1 MSEGCRTL
9 TEKEKQT
16 LRLMGRGH
24 DAKSMARHLGL
35 SVHTVNER
43 LREARRKL
51 SVSSSREAARLL
63 LDSERDTPNSFGDKL
78 LGAAGPHLSSAQDG
92 PAIDSRGRTHRAP
105 WVIAGV
111 VIMSMILGIAAIMLQ
126 PQSASAPADPP
137 VQAAPAQADVV
148 RSARDWLA
156 LVDAERWEDS
166 WRGTTDSFR
175 NMNTVEAWRSASEQ
189 ARVPL
194 GAVVSRADLSRE
206 SVPGPPSGYVVVKF
220 RTSFANRA
228 SATETLSLAREGE
241 TWRVVGYYID

>member
-1 MSEGCRTL
+1 MEQLPESI
-9 TEKEKQT
+9 
-16 LRLMGRGH
+16 
-24 DAKSMARHLGL
+24 
-35 SVHTVNER
+35 
-43 LREARRKL
+43 REAGEMMPGFRR
-51 SVSSSREAARLL
+51 ADAR
-63 LDSERDTPNSFGDKL
+63 
-78 LGAAGPHLSSAQDG
+78 
-92 PAIDSRGRTHRAP
+92 
-105 WVIAGV
+105 
-111 VIMSMILGIAAIMLQ
+111 
-126 PQSASAPADPP
+126 
-137 VQAAPAQADVV
+137 
-148 RSARDWLA
+148 
-156 LVDAERWEDS
+156 VDADEEDTHAGTDAVTERWEDS